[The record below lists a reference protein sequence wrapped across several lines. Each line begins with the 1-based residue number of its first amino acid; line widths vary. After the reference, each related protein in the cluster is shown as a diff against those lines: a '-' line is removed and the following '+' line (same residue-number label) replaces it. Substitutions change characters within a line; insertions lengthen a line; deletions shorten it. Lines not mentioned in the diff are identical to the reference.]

1 MNTPLKHCN
10 KCQTDYPSTEEYWVT
25 QHGKLQAICR
35 ACRSA
40 AARAW
45 YAANKL
51 RVIARKANYT
61 EVQKEQLRAAQRR
74 RYALDPTKA
83 IAATRAW
90 QAAHPEA
97 VKKTAREWYA
107 NNAARAYERNK
118 EWHKRNPQATK
129 RYNEQATNTPAKRA
143 YKSLKS
149 AMWAKK
155 NPDKANAL
163 KAKRRASK
171 MQRTPAWLT
180 EAHFKAIRDIYMQAS
195 QLSKTTGVL
204 HHVDHIVPL
213 QGKIVSGLHVPWNLR
228 VVTATVNL
236 TKNNK
241 LEDFTNE

>member
-25 QHGKLQAICR
+25 KHGKLQATCR
-35 ACRSA
+35 TCRSA

-61 EVQKEQLRAAQRR
+61 EVQKEQLRAAQRQ
-74 RYALDPTKA
+74 RYALDSTRA

-97 VKKTAREWYA
+97 VKKTARKWYA
-107 NNAARAYERNK
+107 NNAVLAYERNV
-118 EWHKRNPQATK
+118 EWHKQNPQATK

-149 AMWAKK
+149 TMWAKK

-163 KAKRRASK
+163 KAKRNAAK
-171 MQRTPAWLT
+171 MLRTPVWLNST
-180 EAHFKAIRDIYMQAS
+180 HLKAIHEFYRQAS
-195 QLSKTTGVL
+195 ELSIATGIQ

-213 QGKIVSGLHVPWNLR
+213 RGKNVSGLHVPWNLQIL
-228 VVTATVNL
+228 TASENSA
-236 TKNNK
+236 KNNR
-241 LEDFTNE
+241 F

>member
-25 QHGKLQAICR
+25 KHGKLQAICR

-97 VKKTAREWYA
+97 VKKAARKWYA
-107 NNAARAYERNK
+107 NNAALAYERNI
-118 EWHKRNPQATK
+118 EWHKQNPQATK

-143 YKSLKS
+143 YKSFKS
-149 AMWAKK
+149 TMWAKK

-163 KAKRRASK
+163 RAKRRAAK
-171 MQRTPAWLT
+171 MLRTPAWLNST
-180 EAHFKAIRDIYMQAS
+180 QLKAIREFYRLAS
-195 QLSKTTGVL
+195 ELSITTGIP

-213 QGKIVSGLHVPWNLR
+213 RGKSVSGLHVPWNLQIL
-228 VVTATVNL
+228 TASENSA
-236 TKNNK
+236 KNNR
-241 LEDFTNE
+241 F